1 MYQAR
6 ASTRVALRERGSG
19 AMGDGILEAK
29 AKSTLSPVV
38 ICNMD
43 EVTALMKMS
52 GTVIAGE
59 TPILRVRR

>member
-1 MYQAR
+1 
-6 ASTRVALRERGSG
+6 
-19 AMGDGILEAK
+19 MGDGILEAK